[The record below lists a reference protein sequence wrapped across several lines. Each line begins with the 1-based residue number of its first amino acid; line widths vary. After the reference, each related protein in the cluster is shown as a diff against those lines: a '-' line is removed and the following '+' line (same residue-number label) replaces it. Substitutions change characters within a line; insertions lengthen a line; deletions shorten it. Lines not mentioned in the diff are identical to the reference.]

1 MKTPTRS
8 LVIGV
13 LLGVAGGAG
22 AAVTETQ
29 YSAYDLTEQL
39 AMSPGMMGSMHES
52 GQAGRS
58 GPESLP
64 LTRAEQ
70 EALAIPTE
78 VRHSA
83 ADIAREHQAERP

>member
-1 MKTPTRS
+1 MKTSTRS

-13 LLGVAGGAG
+13 LLGMAGSAG
-22 AAVTETQ
+22 AVVTETQ
-29 YSAYDLTEQL
+29 HSAYDLAEQL
-39 AMSPGMMGSMHES
+39 AMSPAMMGSMHAS

-70 EALAIPTE
+70 EALSIPTE